1 MKTCLLISAIAFAT
15 ASTAT
20 HAAATSP
27 WLPIPGQL
35 ALTLNHT
42 VQSGE
47 TAIINKVKVPIIA
60 ITRGEASEFER
71 STTSLILNYGISD
84 ALALDAIIGYGD
96 VDAGVSEND
105 SDISDAVIGL
115 SWRLVDEYLGA
126 LPTITTRVGVII
138 AGDYEDN
145 QLASIGDG
153 QNGLDVSLLV
163 GKQLTGAFALSA
175 EVGHQ
180 NRNGDVPDAFY
191 YSVTASYSFLE
202 KLSASIGYS
211 VHEYAGDLDLNDPEF
226 SANPRYKQVRAQNR
240 TAKIGLNYSLA
251 GNQALALNLGTT
263 IDGRNTVD
271 DDTIIGLSYT
281 YGF

>member
-1 MKTCLLISAIAFAT
+1 MKTCLLISAVAFAT
-15 ASTAT
+15 ASTT
-20 HAAATSP
+20 TLAAATSP

-47 TAIINKVKVPIIA
+47 TALINKIKIPIDA

-105 SDISDAVIGL
+105 SDISDGVIGL

-163 GKQLTGAFALSA
+163 GKQLTGSFALSA

-240 TAKIGLNYSLA
+240 TAKVGLNYSLA